1 MSYQVLARKWRPRT
15 FHELVG
21 QEHVSRALVN
31 ALDQGRLHH
40 AYLFTGTRGVG
51 KTTLARILSKCLNC
65 EQGVTSRPC
74 GTCQTCVDIDNGRF
88 VDLIEVD
95 AASRTK
101 VEDTREL
108 LDNVQYA
115 PTQGRYKVYLI
126 DEVHMLST
134 HSFNALLKTL
144 EEPPPHVKFLLA
156 TTDPQKLPV
165 TVLSRCLQFTL
176 KNMAPERVVEHLT
189 RVLEAEE
196 VAFDTSAL
204 WLLGKAADGS
214 MRDAMSLTDQ
224 AIAFGQGEIRRE
236 DVAAM
241 LGTLDHA
248 HLIALA
254 EALAEVDA
262 ERLLAEVA
270 SLAEQGPDFAGIL
283 DEVAGLMHRLAIAQM
298 VPGALDNG
306 HGDREQLLALAS
318 RFTAE
323 DVQLYYQIALQGRA
337 DMDSAPDT
345 RTALEMSLLRMLAFR
360 PQGVPTPP
368 QTELPLRGQ
377 PQRAEPAA
385 ASSAPAASEPDSPA
399 PVTAGVG
406 TQGESTTQA
415 PPWAAEDA
423 MPSPEP
429 AGAPTPEPAGAPA
442 TSRPSSAPPTLD
454 TPPPDAPATAAVAG
468 DDRPVD
474 DVPPWQVDEA
484 PAGPAAAL
492 RETLN
497 GANEP
502 AIDAPDRHAAEPASP
517 PEAAPD
523 TVAPP
528 RERSQPELES
538 VDVSR
543 DNTTSAPAVAPDDAL
558 EPSMAAHREA
568 AAARDAGEPGGDQ
581 DESDEAGRE
590 DTEDGYGDSASLEA
604 AAAFESWSAQAAS
617 QDGMIDDD
625 VSWQSERADEA
636 GHSTAGP
643 RVDAASDADAS
654 MDVSAPPVE
663 AGQASAA
670 VGGAARLTHEVWL
683 AQFDA
688 LEIGGLTR
696 NLAANCVVAEDDGQ
710 TLRLRL
716 DPAQSAMLS
725 ETHESR
731 IKQAIAAL
739 GYPRGLQID
748 VAPLDGAQ
756 ETARLQRER
765 KAREQHARAVE
776 ALRNDPHIQE
786 LEARFGARLLE
797 ETVSASGG
805 DAGRAR

>member
-31 ALDQGRLHH
+31 ALDQERLHH

-189 RVLEAEE
+189 RVLEAEQ
-196 VAFDTSAL
+196 VAFDPQAL

-283 DEVAGLMHRLAIAQM
+283 DEIAGLMHRLAIAQM

-306 HGDREQLLALAS
+306 HGDRDQLLALAG

-368 QTELPLRGQ
+368 QTELPLRGRSD
-377 PQRAEPAA
+377 RAEPTATPSASAA
-385 ASSAPAASEPDSPA
+385 AEVESPA
-399 PVTAGVG
+399 PVAAGVG
-406 TQGESTTQA
+406 TQSETADEA
-415 PPWAAEDA
+415 PPWATPEAV
-423 MPSPEP
+423 PEP
-429 AGAPTPEPAGAPA
+429 DPEATLEPTSAPS
-442 TSRPSSAPPTLD
+442 TSQSNSTSPSSGTSPSNS
-454 TPPPDAPATAAVAG
+454 TPRPDSPAATVDG
-468 DDRPVD
+468 GHSPDDA
-474 DVPPWQVDEA
+474 PPWQVDAESSA
-484 PAGPAAAL
+484 SGQPTSPAAGPATVP
-492 RETLN
+492 RETLDDTA
-497 GANEP
+497 G
-502 AIDAPDRHAAEPASP
+502 
-517 PEAAPD
+517 AAP
-523 TVAPP
+523 
-528 RERSQPELES
+528 
-538 VDVSR
+538 
-543 DNTTSAPAVAPDDAL
+543 
-558 EPSMAAHREA
+558 A
-568 AAARDAGEPGGDQ
+568 AAARDPASSSSAGGAADEVSAVAPAETFDSAIEAGADAAHDGHVGEAVSDESENRDAGG
-581 DESDEAGRE
+581 DESD
-590 DTEDGYGDSASLEA
+590 DDSASLEA

-617 QDGMIDDD
+617 DTGAAAGDAFAWEGGSLDEPPGGGDGQD
-625 VSWQSERADEA
+625 
-636 GHSTAGP
+636 
-643 RVDAASDADAS
+643 VDAPRDTPAGTAETRAPSAS
-654 MDVSAPPVE
+654 
-663 AGQASAA
+663 
-670 VGGAARLTHEVWL
+670 VGVDARLTHEVWL
-683 AQFDA
+683 AQFDT

-696 NLAANCVVAEDDGQ
+696 NLAANCVVAEDDGR
-710 TLRLRL
+710 TLRLML
-716 DPAQSAMLS
+716 DPGQSAMLS
-725 ETHESR
+725 ETHEAR
-731 IKQAIAAL
+731 IKQAVATL
-739 GYPRGLQID
+739 GYPRDLQID
-748 VAPLDGAQ
+748 VTPLDGTR

-765 KAREQHARAVE
+765 RARERHARAVE
-776 ALRNDPHIQE
+776 ALRDDPHVQE

-797 ETVSASGG
+797 ESVSANDSRT
-805 DAGRAR
+805 DRAG